1 MSMIVNIPSNLTQYS
16 SQHNIQGSFMSM
28 LVTIPSDVTEYAGQ
42 HYYFVG
48 YAIQLY
54 GMLVS
59 MLSDLT
65 ESADQHNI
73 QGLAL

>member
-1 MSMIVNIPSNLTQYS
+1 
-16 SQHNIQGSFMSM
+16 MSM

-48 YAIQLY
+48 YAILLY

-65 ESADQHNI
+65 ESVGQHNI